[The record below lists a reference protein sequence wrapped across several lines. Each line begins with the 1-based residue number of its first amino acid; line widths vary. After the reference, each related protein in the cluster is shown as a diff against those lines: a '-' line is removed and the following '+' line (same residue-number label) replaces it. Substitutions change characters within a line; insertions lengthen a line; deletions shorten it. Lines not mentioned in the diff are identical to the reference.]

1 MILPRQ
7 PLFRLDFRL
16 LRAGK
21 GLAEWEEEARE
32 EKARDAFPPPGRE
45 KSFAFDFL
53 IPHPFPL
60 KVLWL
65 LLMLPGLPP

>member
-21 GLAEWEEEARE
+21 GLAEWEEEAQE
-32 EKARDAFPPPGRE
+32 ERVRDAFPLQGERR
-45 KSFAFDFL
+45 
-53 IPHPFPL
+53 
-60 KVLWL
+60 VL
-65 LLMLPGLPP
+65 LLTF